1 MTELKDPQI
10 QLNTLQKF
18 YISISDGLG
27 REVLTI
33 LYNKGNNSITIFTK
47 GLKGFTLK
55 CHKKSCYIHGKVFQY
70 NSKQKNYENSL

>member
-1 MTELKDPQI
+1 MIELKDPQI

-33 LYNKGNNSITIFTK
+33 LYNKGNNSITIFTIGAE
-47 GLKGFTLK
+47 GLYFEMSLK
-55 CHKKSCYIHGKVFQY
+55 VLLYTWKSISIQF
-70 NSKQKNYENSL
+70 

>member
-33 LYNKGNNSITIFTK
+33 LYNKGNNSITIFTIGAE
-47 GLKGFTLK
+47 GLYFEM
-55 CHKKSCYIHGKVFQY
+55 S
-70 NSKQKNYENSL
+70 